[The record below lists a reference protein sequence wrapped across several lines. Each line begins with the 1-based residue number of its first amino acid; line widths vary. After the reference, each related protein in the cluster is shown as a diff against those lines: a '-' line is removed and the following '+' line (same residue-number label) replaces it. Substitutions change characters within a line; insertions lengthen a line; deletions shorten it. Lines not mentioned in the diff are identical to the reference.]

1 MKSGMA
7 LLPTE
12 NSECLRTQLGSRIRS
27 RTGYIIC
34 GIGIVLT
41 GTRTKSPT
49 SNSPKRKGAQR
60 RLASRGR
67 GQLKSH
73 CLTDASLCAQRRLAS
88 RGRGLA
94 KRLKLEVWAF
104 RAQRRLASRG
114 RGRPCWRPRR
124 RRRSVLNAARAQ
136 PFQGDRANPCR
147 VKWTRSREARGDF
160 DHGSPWPPVPTTDD
174 ASENAECGCVAVTI
188 SRLEQWRALRDSVAS
203 PKGASAVRRTASC
216 RAQAGAQA
224 VDTRQVGE
232 PAHENP
238 RVQRGNSRLAVES
251 VTESGT
257 VCHFSFGIRG

>member
-114 RGRPCWRPRR
+114 RGRPCWRPRQKEYR
-124 RRRSVLNAARAQ
+124 NPHHHHRFDGAWFLGNTFSPPSWPSCGWYGGGCART
-136 PFQGDRANPCR
+136 N
-147 VKWTRSREARGDF
+147 
-160 DHGSPWPPVPTTDD
+160 
-174 ASENAECGCVAVTI
+174 
-188 SRLEQWRALRDSVAS
+188 
-203 PKGASAVRRTASC
+203 VRRH
-216 RAQAGAQA
+216 
-224 VDTRQVGE
+224 
-232 PAHENP
+232 PP
-238 RVQRGNSRLAVES
+238 RP
-251 VTESGT
+251 
-257 VCHFSFGIRG
+257 FPF